1 MLPLLLLLL
10 LPAVLPPVHLHG
22 LGGPGLPDT
31 SRAVRQSHGRE
42 SDNLQSRGARLL
54 HQVPTRPF
62 PMGPAGISPEV
73 CWWGLVS
80 LWWAGRRPQDPM
92 GGTRACPGDRGRLQA
107 LSLARPP
114 TMGCPPLRSRPW
126 LPLHSVLAPPRGL
139 SKAFPSPAS
148 VSRT

>member
-22 LGGPGLPDT
+22 LGGPGLPRT
-31 SRAVRQSHGRE
+31 SRAVRQSHGCE
-42 SDNLQSRGARLL
+42 SDNLQSRGVPLL

-62 PMGPAGISPEV
+62 PVGPASISPEV

-92 GGTRACPGDRGRLQA
+92 GGPVPAQA
-107 LSLARPP
+107 TEAGFKPSAWLAHH
-114 TMGCPPLRSRPW
+114 PW
-126 LPLHSVLAPPRGL
+126 AAPH
-139 SKAFPSPAS
+139 
-148 VSRT
+148 